1 MCACSKIDFAERR
14 VALAQLAEHAD
25 ERVLREILAVPHV
38 ARQPTAVAVE
48 HPAVLRQ
55 AIDVLPPG
63 SRAERSAPNPLA
75 TFVMLC
81 RSYTCKDKSRRLED
95 T

>member
-38 ARQPTAVAVE
+38 ARQPTAVGVE

-63 SRAERSAPNPLA
+63 SPRGALGAEPARH
-75 TFVMLC
+75 FRHVMPVL
-81 RSYTCKDKSRRLED
+81 YL
-95 T
+95 